1 MLKVRTI
8 AKPELH
14 SKVSKKKTVKSL
26 LLLVFFLM
34 VPVIMPIIVV
44 RFRLL
49 VQLCR
54 RRTTVLTKLIY
65 EKELMTR

>member
-54 RRTTVLTKLIY
+54 RRNTVLTKLIY